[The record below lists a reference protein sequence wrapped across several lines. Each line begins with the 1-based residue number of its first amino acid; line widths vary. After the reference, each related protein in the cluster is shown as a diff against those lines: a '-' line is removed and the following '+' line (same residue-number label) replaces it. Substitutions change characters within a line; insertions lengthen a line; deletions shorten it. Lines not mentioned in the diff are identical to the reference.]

1 MSPSDLNL
9 IIVNL
14 VFFVYKVGESMLDT
28 TTKPYLVSAV
38 CYDTYLYKQT
48 ENMTCK
54 DLEKNP
60 ALEDHMQSLS
70 GNYLIY
76 YRLLLNIP
84 AIPLALLCG
93 SYSDRY
99 GRKIPIFLPSV
110 GSVFAVM
117 LYILSDLVPL
127 YRIPLIFCG
136 IALQGLFGKSS
147 VITMA
152 VNSMVCDISLS
163 GNRTRILGILLAMN
177 FLGVCVGSLLSG
189 LIQSLFDLSVTF
201 FCVTILH
208 GMSIL
213 FTIFLIDETVG
224 HSKEQKSKITKCEV
238 CEIFRPSNFKDAIT
252 VVTRPRFLNDRKI
265 IIVLL
270 VISLVTQICRTGES
284 DINLLFITRR
294 PLSWPKPWYG
304 YLLSLEYAVK
314 GVCLFLFLPLFSNQ
328 LMLSDVT
335 IVMLGIICKLV
346 RLVWAGFCN
355 TTWMVF
361 VSVAI
366 GAMAGMTTSALR
378 SLASKAVDGDEAGK
392 MFAILTA
399 AETSSKF
406 LGSLIFLNIYGVT
419 AHFFPGIAFLI
430 EAFVYLCLLLVL
442 IVMFRPL
449 KKLQSSV
456 LRHISHSD
464 YFSK

>member
-1 MSPSDLNL
+1 MSPEELNL
-9 IIVNL
+9 ITVNI
-14 VFFVYKVGESMLDT
+14 VFFVYKIGESMLDT

-38 CYDTYLYKQT
+38 CYDTSLYKQSP
-48 ENMTCK
+48 NITCK
-54 DLEKNP
+54 ELEKN
-60 ALEDHMQSLS
+60 AELEDHMQSLS

-99 GRKIPIFLPSV
+99 GRKIPIFLPSL
-110 GSVFAVM
+110 GSVFAAVF
-117 LYILSDLVPL
+117 YILSDLVPM
-127 YRIPLIFCG
+127 YRIPLLFFG
-136 IALQGLFGKSS
+136 LGLQGLFGKSS

-152 VNSMVCDISLS
+152 VNSMVCDISLH
-163 GNRTRILGILLAMN
+163 GNRTKTLSILLAMN
-177 FLGVCVGSLLSG
+177 FLGVCLGSLLSG
-189 LIQSLFDLSVTF
+189 IIQSLFDLSVTF
-201 FCVTILH
+201 VCVTILH

-213 FTIFLIDETVG
+213 LTILLIDETVD
-224 HSKEQKSKITKCEV
+224 SNREQKSKEKKCEV
-238 CEIFRPSNFKDAIT
+238 CEIFRPSNFKEAIT
-252 VVTRPRFLNDRKI
+252 VVTRRRFLNDRKMI
-265 IIVLL
+265 IALL
-270 VISLVTQICRTGES
+270 VICLVTQVCRTGEG

-314 GVCLFLFLPLFSNQ
+314 GVCLFLFLPLLSNK
-328 LMLSDVT
+328 LMLPDVT
-335 IVMLGIICKLV
+335 IVMLGILCKLV

-366 GAMAGMTTSALR
+366 GAMAGMSTSALR
-378 SLASKAVDGDEAGK
+378 SLASKAVDVDEAGK
-392 MFAILTA
+392 LFAILTA

-419 AHFFPGIAFLI
+419 AHIFPGMAFLI
-430 EAFVYLCLLLVL
+430 EAFVYLCLLMVL
-442 IVMFRPL
+442 FVMFRPL

-456 LRHISHSD
+456 LRHISHSN
-464 YFSK
+464 YCSY